1 MEEQLAEG
9 DIMADSQHD
18 ATPAGQERAK
28 VILVVDDAKEN
39 LTVIGELLESR
50 YRVRLALSGERAL
63 KVAQSEPR
71 PDLILLDVMMPEMDG
86 YQVLEQLRR
95 LPATR
100 DIPVIFVTA
109 MDATEDEEKGLHLGA
124 VDYVTKPIRPAIL
137 LARVETHLELKQARD
152 WLNDQNTYLEAE
164 VGRRTHENELIKD
177 VSLNALAMLA
187 ETRDTETGN
196 HIRRTQ
202 FYVEILARHLQ
213 GQPRFADQL
222 QPAMLRMIVKSA
234 PLHDIG
240 KVGIPDSILLK
251 PARLEHDEF
260 EIMKTHSRIGGDAI
274 DLAMRGEMSEAEYE
288 ALQNHCCLGRQAIET
303 AIHDMEDVPLGFL
316 AVAKDIALCHHEKWD
331 GSGYP
336 KGLVGDDIPLAARIM
351 ALSDVF
357 DALTSRRVYKPPMP
371 FDESVALIK
380 QGSGRHFDPDIVEA
394 FLSNLAA
401 FKAVS
406 ERYADTEHT
415 LAAKLKQLRAETEI

>member
-1 MEEQLAEG
+1 MNTGKETVSVKTVL
-9 DIMADSQHD
+9 I
-18 ATPAGQERAK
+18 
-28 VILVVDDAKEN
+28 VDDTPEN
-39 LTVIGELLESR
+39 LAVLGELLRPS
-50 YRVRLALSGERAL
+50 YRVRVAPSGMRAMQ
-63 KVAQSEPR
+63 VATTEPR

-86 YQVLEQLRR
+86 YEVLRR
-95 LPATR
+95 LRADPTTA

-109 MDATEDEEKGLHLGA
+109 MDSADDEEHGFALGA
-124 VDYVTKPIRPAIL
+124 VDYITKPIKPAIV
-137 LARVETHLELKQARD
+137 LARVHAHLELKQARD
-152 WLNDQNTYLEAE
+152 WLKDQNAFLEAE
-164 VGRRTHENELIKD
+164 VDRRMRDNQLIQD
-177 VSLNALAMLA
+177 VSIRALASLA

-202 FYVEILARHLQ
+202 YYVEILARHLQ
-213 GQPRFADQL
+213 RHPRFADQL

-274 DLAMRGEMSEAEYE
+274 DLAMRGEMTLAEYE
-288 ALQNHCCLGRQAIET
+288 TLQNHCCLGRQAIET

-336 KGLVGDDIPLAARIM
+336 KGLVGDDIPLSARIM
-351 ALSDVF
+351 AISDVF
-357 DALTSRRVYKPPMP
+357 DALTSQRVYKPPLP
-371 FDESVALIK
+371 FDESVELIK
-380 QGSGRHFDPDIVEA
+380 QGSGRHFDPDIVDA
-394 FLSNLAA
+394 FLANLTE
-401 FKAVS
+401 FKEVS

-415 LAAKLKQLRAETEI
+415 LAAKLKQLRAETER

>member
-1 MEEQLAEG
+1 MN
-9 DIMADSQHD
+9 
-18 ATPAGQERAK
+18 AGKETVSVK
-28 VILVVDDAKEN
+28 TVLIVDDTPEN
-39 LTVIGELLESR
+39 LAVLGELLRSN
-50 YRVRLALSGERAL
+50 YRVRVAPSGSRAL
-63 KVAQSEPR
+63 QVASTEPR

-86 YQVLEQLRR
+86 YEVLRR
-95 LPATR
+95 LRADPTTV

-109 MDATEDEEKGLHLGA
+109 MDSADDEEHGFALGA
-124 VDYVTKPIRPAIL
+124 VDYITKPIKPAIV
-137 LARVETHLELKQARD
+137 LARVHAHLELKQARD
-152 WLNDQNTYLEAE
+152 WLKDQNAFLEAE
-164 VGRRTHENELIKD
+164 VERRMRDNQLIQD
-177 VSLNALAMLA
+177 VSIRALASLA

-213 GQPRFADQL
+213 GHPRFADQL

-251 PARLEHDEF
+251 PARLEQDEF

-288 ALQNHCCLGRQAIET
+288 ALQNHCCLGRQAIES

-351 ALSDVF
+351 AVSDVF

-371 FDESVALIK
+371 FDASVELVK
-380 QGSGRHFDPDIVEA
+380 QGSGRHFDPDIVAA
-394 FLSNLAA
+394 FLANLPA
-401 FKAVS
+401 FRSVS

-415 LAAKLKQLRAETEI
+415 LAAKLKQLRAEADF